1 MPRKSARLPATSPS
15 DKNDLSLQRAMLA
28 AQAAADCRGQ
38 QIVILDMR
46 AVSDLFDFFVIA
58 SGTSRRQLMA
68 MAEEIDRVLTEKTHA
83 VRLGIEGE
91 GDSRWILLD
100 YGDIVV
106 HLFDPETRAYYALEE
121 LWSDAAPVQ
130 FEPRSPAVPVG
141 TAEDEDTLAEEED
154 ALDEDVPDEDAYTP
168 EEGEDT
174 D

>member
-1 MPRKSARLPATSPS
+1 VPRKSARFPATTPS
-15 DKNDLSLQRAMLA
+15 EKHDLSLQRAMLA

-58 SGTSRRQLMA
+58 SGTSRRQLTA
-68 MAEEIDRVLTEKTHA
+68 MAEEIDRVLIEKTHA

-130 FEPRSPAVPVG
+130 FEPQRPAVPVG
-141 TAEDEDTLAEEED
+141 TAKDENTLADREDAPEEDEFPPEEDEDTD
-154 ALDEDVPDEDAYTP
+154 
-168 EEGEDT
+168 
-174 D
+174 

>member
-1 MPRKSARLPATSPS
+1 MPRKSARFPATSS
-15 DKNDLSLQRAMLA
+15 SQKHDLSLQRAMLA

-68 MAEEIDRVLTEKTHA
+68 MADEIDRVLTERTHA

-91 GDSRWILLD
+91 GESRWILLD

-121 LWSDAAPVQ
+121 LWSDAAPIQ
-130 FEPRSPAVPVG
+130 FQPQSPALPVG
-141 TAEDEDTLAEEED
+141 TARNENTLAEDEHTPEEDAHTPEEDEDAD
-154 ALDEDVPDEDAYTP
+154 
-168 EEGEDT
+168 
-174 D
+174 